1 MSSSRTSR
9 RQGWITRHTS
19 DPYVRAAR
27 ATGYRSRAAYKLLEL
42 NRRIRLI
49 RPGMTVVDLGAAP
62 GGWSQVVAQLVG
74 LQGRVM
80 AVDRQLVEPLSNVQ
94 VVQGNLS
101 EADFRKHLL
110 AMLGRGNVD
119 LVISDMAPNISGI
132 AAVDQAASL
141 DLVEDA
147 CELARDVLKPGG
159 DLLVKV
165 FMGESLAP
173 FTKSLTPSY
182 RCVLVRK
189 PKASRD
195 ASREVYVLARGFQQQ
210 GEDCL
215 A

>member
-1 MSSSRTSR
+1 
-9 RQGWITRHTS
+9 
-19 DPYVRAAR
+19 
-27 ATGYRSRAAYKLLEL
+27 
-42 NRRIRLI
+42 
-49 RPGMTVVDLGAAP
+49 
-62 GGWSQVVAQLVG
+62 VVAQLVG
-74 LQGRVM
+74 LHGRVV
-80 AVDRQLVEPLSNVQ
+80 AVDRQMVEPLPNVH

-110 AMLGRGNVD
+110 AILGRGNVD
-119 LVISDMAPNISGI
+119 LVISDLAPNISGI
-132 AAVDQAASL
+132 AAVDQTATL

-182 RCVLVRK
+182 RRVLVRK

-195 ASREVYVLARGFQQQ
+195 ASREVYVLARGFQQ
-210 GEDCL
+210 GSEDCL
-215 A
+215 V